1 MPRGF
6 PMVILSLLMLIPLAY
21 FVTRMVRRSFDFK
34 VLTVEEVDN
43 FTIWMNKLKM
53 KQDDPVLVKF
63 IR

>member
-1 MPRGF
+1 
-6 PMVILSLLMLIPLAY
+6 MVILSLLMLIPLAY